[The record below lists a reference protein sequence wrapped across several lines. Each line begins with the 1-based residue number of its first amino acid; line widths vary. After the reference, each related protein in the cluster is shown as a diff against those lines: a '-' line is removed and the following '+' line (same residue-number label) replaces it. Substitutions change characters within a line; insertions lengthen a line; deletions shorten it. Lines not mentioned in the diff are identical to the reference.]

1 MNIQH
6 TTECFFKELRAIL
19 DAYEEGEI
27 LSFSVGEEF
36 RKLELNYPDFQVI
49 VGLNKIGFNTFT
61 VEEQV
66 CMLLMVENVYMNGI
80 TPFVLDDYY
89 RCDDYKKICEGKNSL
104 IDRGIVRL
112 VGSDS
117 TNPERNASRKE
128 QILLSPDACG
138 KIFYGMKNIFT
149 YEKVAKH
156 AEVIKASTIGVKEL
170 YFDNDNLNDVENLY
184 KIFSTDNYKNV
195 IDRLKAMKRRASISC
210 LFYGNPGTGK
220 TELAKQLARETG
232 RDILMADVSKLH
244 SSFTGDTEKNY
255 REMFWGYRY
264 LVSISENAPILLF
277 NEADGIISKRGDVIR
292 QAIDKIANRIQNLL
306 LQELEDFEGIFIAT
320 TNLTQNIDSAFE
332 RRLLFKIEFKN
343 PGVEVRKK
351 IWKNMIPWLDDN
363 QICSLSTQYKFT
375 GGQIENIATRQE
387 IDYVIEGAFPSFAQ
401 IQEYCDME
409 TLNKQSPKAMEF
421 MGNYCQVCDQLL
433 N

>member
-1 MNIQH
+1 MTLQQ
-6 TTECFFKELRAIL
+6 TTESFFTDLHNLLDNLLDSKVAI
-19 DAYEEGEI
+19 
-27 LSFSVGEEF
+27 FSIEKNIK
-36 RKLELNYPDFQVI
+36 KLGTQYPEFQVSN
-49 VGLNKIGFNTFT
+49 GLNKIQFYTFT
-61 VEEQV
+61 PQEQF
-66 CMLLMVENVYMNGI
+66 CILLLVDNVYLQGI
-80 TPFVLDDYY
+80 TPVTLNTYSY
-89 RCDDYKKICEGKNSL
+89 SNEYKKICEGKNSL

-117 TNPERNASRKE
+117 ANPERNAGRKE

-138 KIFYGMKNIFT
+138 KIFYGMKSIIS
-149 YEKVAKH
+149 YEKIAKH
-156 AEVIKASTIGVKEL
+156 VEIIKASTIDIKHLFFER
-170 YFDNDNLNDVENLY
+170 NNQKDVDNLY
-184 KIFSTDNYKNV
+184 KILSPSNYRNV
-195 IDRLKAMKRRASISC
+195 IERLTFMKRRASISC
-210 LFYGNPGTGK
+210 LFYGSPGTGK
-220 TELAKQLARETG
+220 TELAKQLARESG
-232 RDILMADVSKLH
+232 RDILIADVSKLH

-277 NEADGIISKRGDVIR
+277 NEADGIISKRGDIIR
-292 QAIDKIANRIQNLL
+292 QAVDKISNRIQNLL

-320 TNLTQNIDSAFE
+320 SNLVQNIDSAFE